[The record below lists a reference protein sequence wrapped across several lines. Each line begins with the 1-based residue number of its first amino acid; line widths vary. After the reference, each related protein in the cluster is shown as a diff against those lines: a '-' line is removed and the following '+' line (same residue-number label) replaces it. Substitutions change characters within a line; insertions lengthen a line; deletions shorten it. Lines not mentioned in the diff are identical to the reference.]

1 MVGVAP
7 GTKVYA
13 AKVLAGDGS
22 GTTSQVICGIDWVT
36 STRTDSDPSN
46 DIAVANMSLG
56 GSGPP
61 VGSCATTTDPQHRA
75 LCAST
80 AAGVSYVVAVG
91 NDGWD
96 FDYAAEPDTP
106 AASPRR

>member
-1 MVGVAP
+1 
-7 GTKVYA
+7 
-13 AKVLAGDGS
+13 
-22 GTTSQVICGIDWVT
+22 
-36 STRTDSDPSN
+36 
-46 DIAVANMSLG
+46 MSLG